1 MGPARLTPAPAR
13 RSALRERLP
22 VRGHLPG
29 PRHGGGAGSA
39 LRRHRSHAASSRR
52 DRPQGGARGACGP
65 AARPRRLAHLRTA
78 GRAEE
83 PDARLP
89 ARPGSRTEPGRE
101 RVAVPAGQLALQ
113 PRVRHLRGHSG
124 RRLRGLA
131 QARRAARDHH
141 LYRPTRLGPHRSK
154 LKAAGIRRSQWL
166 IGALGVLALSLS
178 AILAFLFGRR
188 ISRSVQVLAQA
199 ARALGRGEP
208 VRPMRLGFGEAE
220 EVGRALAAA
229 SSLLRQRETDLRASE
244 GRLRATHE
252 NAGVGIVQIDREG
265 RFLYVNEAQTRLTGH
280 TREQLLG
287 RHFAHATHPD
297 DLDRD
302 YELFRRQVAGEFEIY
317 TIEKQHVR
325 VDGTTGWAKVS
336 STAVRDGDGGF
347 LYAVRVVEDISD
359 RKRAEA
365 RQKLLVDELNHRV
378 KNTLMT
384 VQSLAFQTFRQGLP
398 PEMARERFEARLI
411 SLSRTHNLLNESHW
425 QGARLKDI
433 LTLELNPYTSDGK
446 DRLAASGPNIELPA
460 RTAVVLGMVF
470 HELATN
476 AVKYGCFSVP
486 EGR

>member
-1 MGPARLTPAPAR
+1 VVARSRDA
-13 RSALRERLP
+13 ERFVGSSVP
-22 VRGHLPG
+22 DDFQSK
-29 PRHGGGAGSA
+29 AG
-39 LRRHRSHAASSRR
+39 
-52 DRPQGGARGACGP
+52 
-65 AARPRRLAHLRTA
+65 
-78 GRAEE
+78 
-83 PDARLP
+83 
-89 ARPGSRTEPGRE
+89 
-101 RVAVPAGQLALQ
+101 
-113 PRVRHLRGHSG
+113 G
-124 RRLRGLA
+124 RRGVWVGPNLDGV
-131 QARRAARDHH
+131 
-141 LYRPTRLGPHRSK
+141 PVLGAYERSS
-154 LKAAGIRRSQWL
+154 LSGWTAFVGVPWATVQQPIRRSQWL

-265 RFLYVNEAQTRLTGH
+265 HFLYVNEAQTRLTGH

-359 RKRAEA
+359 RKRAEE
-365 RQKLLVDELNHRV
+365 RQKLLVDELNHLV

-433 LTLELNPYTSDGK
+433 LTLELDPYTSDGK
-446 DRLAASGPNIELPA
+446 DRLAASGPNLELPA

-486 EGR
+486 EGRLEVRWRVTPSEADPETLSIEWIERNGPPAERPRRTGFGCRLIQQAAVRELGGRADIHYEASGLFASLAIPLEAHARCGIVRDAA